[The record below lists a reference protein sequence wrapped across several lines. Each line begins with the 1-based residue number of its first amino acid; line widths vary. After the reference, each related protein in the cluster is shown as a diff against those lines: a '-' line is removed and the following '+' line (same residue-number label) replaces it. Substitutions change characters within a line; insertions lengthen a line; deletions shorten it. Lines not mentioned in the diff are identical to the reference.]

1 MDNKKEMQPGS
12 VERNVVTPELVKPAE
27 LQPPVESWMQKI
39 EKRFARVPNTTT
51 DVTDD
56 NVVVQQPQSQQPPV
70 TLPVNHTQMQVGK
83 TTPITEGIT
92 WLVSWVVRQIK
103 ILTRAGR
110 SVRLQD
116 MPEITIESNK
126 VTELQSQKE

>member
-1 MDNKKEMQPGS
+1 MDNKKEMQPSG
-12 VERNVVTPELVKPAE
+12 VERNVVSPDLIKPVE

-39 EKRFARVPNTTT
+39 ERRFARVPNATS

-56 NVVVQQPQSQQPPV
+56 SVVVQQPQSQQPPV
-70 TLPVNHTQMQVGK
+70 TLPVNHTQMQAGK

-92 WLVSWVVRQIK
+92 WLVAWVVRQIK
-103 ILTRAGR
+103 VLTRSGR

-116 MPEITIESNK
+116 MPEISVESNK
-126 VTELQSQKE
+126 DTMQQSKKE